1 MYNIQKNLN
10 RLHNGQSTFFLNKK
24 DVMALKGKL
33 QKDEYKIYSPYEDSD
48 KVIFYNKN
56 IPDVLLYEIKCPSI
70 IRHQDILGTM
80 FSLQISDEMFG
91 DIIIDNGR
99 YFIYILSLFQNY
111 FESNFTNIKNTPI
124 KLVLLDT
131 DYLSQYK
138 RKYEELELIVS
149 SERIDTIISRI
160 INTSRSNIE
169 EKLKN
174 KEILYNEDYLKKLD
188 QKLKVNDTFSIRR
201 IGKFKYK
208 GILRNTKSNHLVVSV
223 YKYM

>member
-10 RLHNGQSTFFLNKK
+10 RLHNGQSTFFLNKN
-24 DVMALKGKL
+24 DVMTLKGKL

-70 IRHQDILGTM
+70 IRHQDVLGTM

>member
-70 IRHQDILGTM
+70 IRHQDVLGTM

>member
-10 RLHNGQSTFFLNKK
+10 RLHKGQSTFFLNKK

-70 IRHQDILGTM
+70 IRHQDVLGTM

>member
-33 QKDEYKIYSPYEDSD
+33 QKDEYNIYSPYEDSD

-91 DIIIDNGR
+91 DIVIDNGR
-99 YFIYILSLFQNY
+99 YFIYILGLFQNY
-111 FESNFTNIKNTPI
+111 FESNFTSIKNTPI
-124 KLVLLDT
+124 KLFLLDT